1 MDVGQPKDFLTGM
14 CMYLQHLREKC
25 AEKLYQGSGVIGNVL
40 VVGESY
46 SSEYICKG
54 EKFTQIVHER
64 KDVFPRCLLNVVK
77 FSSSIILSLVRI
89 RLQKLVK
96 IVVLVQ
102 MLLLV
107 LVFT

>member
-25 AEKLYQGSGVIGNVL
+25 SEKLYQGSGVIGNVL

-64 KDVFPRCLLNVVK
+64 KDVFPRCLLNLVK
-77 FSSSIILSLVRI
+77 FSSSYFVIG
-89 RLQKLVK
+89 
-96 IVVLVQ
+96 
-102 MLLLV
+102 
-107 LVFT
+107 